1 MKNRSRVIVALA
13 VMILSCAFTRS
24 FAQQLPGRVGIQ
36 LSGGSDGGFLLR
48 NEHGA
53 WRFHAGLSCIRY
65 GSRGRYWEFGAGYL
79 RKDYVYRDAL
89 VPKAQLTVEAGYFIP
104 LVRGCRDKMALTAG
118 LSALAG
124 YETSNRGRKQLYDGA
139 TLTDPDCFVYGGA
152 LSVQAEGYLS
162 DRFAV
167 LLQMRERLLGGS
179 SITRFHT
186 LLGIGIR
193 VIIN

>member
-1 MKNRSRVIVALA
+1 MKNRNRVIVALA

-48 NEHGA
+48 DVHGA
-53 WRFHAGLSCIRY
+53 RRVNAGLSCIRY
-65 GSRGRYWEFGAGYL
+65 GAGYF
-79 RKDYVYRDAL
+79 RKDYVYRDAI
-89 VPKAQLTVEAGYFIP
+89 VPKALLTVEAGYFIP